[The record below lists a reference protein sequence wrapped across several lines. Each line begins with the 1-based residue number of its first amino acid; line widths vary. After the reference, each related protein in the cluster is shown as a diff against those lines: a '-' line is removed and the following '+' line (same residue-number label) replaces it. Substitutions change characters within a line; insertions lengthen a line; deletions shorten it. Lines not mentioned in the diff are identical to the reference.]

1 MSVPIL
7 NIHQK
12 ERGLQNEEEYN
23 KEFENLIYYYSNN
36 VFITLMIYSYLIL
49 KVNKNIICN
58 YFFTEE

>member
-58 YFFTEE
+58 YFFIEE